1 MLRTN
6 GHNAIQR
13 NSRRGFD
20 VFRQGTFKRFVV
32 QMQQI
37 EIEIQRLIDAC
48 ARSK

>member
-1 MLRTN
+1 
-6 GHNAIQR
+6 
-13 NSRRGFD
+13 

-37 EIEIQRLIDAC
+37 EIEIQRLVDAC